1 MGGSRHCLET
11 LGGCFVYISIIALFS
26 GNGVKCASLLC
37 QLFVGKRGYHIE
49 VDYGIKMGA
58 KKGNTN
64 GKATWI
70 DQLTDESLIQLAV
83 RVPRSQVLVIDD
95 LLKPGQLRS
104 DWLREAIAE
113 KLKADDAAN

>member
-1 MGGSRHCLET
+1 MCQ
-11 LGGCFVYISIIALFS
+11 
-26 GNGVKCASLLC
+26 LLC
-37 QLFVGKRGYHIE
+37 QLFIGKQGYYIE
-49 VDYGIKMGA
+49 VEYGISMGA

-70 DQLTDESLIQLAV
+70 DQLADEPLAQLAV
-83 RVPRSQVLVIDD
+83 RVPRSQALVIDD

-113 KLKADDAAN
+113 KLKASNLAG